1 MRLLLELF
9 IAVFLILLNG
19 LFALSEL
26 SIVSARKSRLKTM
39 ISEGQKG
46 AETALRLAEDPGRF
60 LSTVQIGITLVGILA
75 GAFSGAALG
84 ERLGDLLQEQGVHA
98 ALAGPLGYGL
108 VIAII
113 TYLSVVIGE
122 LVPKHLALANPEKT
136 ACTVAPFMQ
145 FLSRIAAPAVWLFDA
160 STQLIFKV
168 FGHSGSE
175 STVSEEEIRTLVADA
190 EAAGVI
196 EGGERLMISGVMRFA
211 DRQARGLMTTRKDV
225 NWLDL
230 SESEEE
236 IRVRLME
243 ARHSRL
249 PVSDG
254 GDETMVGVV
263 QTRDAL
269 AEVLRNGALNLRTLV
284 REAPIVPD
292 TMEASRVLETLRQAS
307 VPMLLVHDEYG
318 HFEGVVTPAD
328 VLEAIAGVFRSD
340 TEEDD
345 EYLVSRVDGSWLVS
359 GEMPID
365 EMADQLG
372 IPLPKKRSYLTAAGL
387 VIDLLGHLP
396 KIGEV
401 IETDAWRFEVVDMD
415 GFRVDKILASRLA
428 PPEA

>member
-1 MRLLLELF
+1 
-9 IAVFLILLNG
+9 
-19 LFALSEL
+19 
-26 SIVSARKSRLKTM
+26 
-39 ISEGQKG
+39 
-46 AETALRLAEDPGRF
+46 
-60 LSTVQIGITLVGILA
+60 
-75 GAFSGAALG
+75 
-84 ERLGDLLQEQGVHA
+84 
-98 ALAGPLGYGL
+98 
-108 VIAII
+108 
-113 TYLSVVIGE
+113 
-122 LVPKHLALANPEKT
+122 
-136 ACTVAPFMQ
+136 
-145 FLSRIAAPAVWLFDA
+145 
-160 STQLIFKV
+160 
-168 FGHSGSE
+168 
-175 STVSEEEIRTLVADA
+175 
-190 EAAGVI
+190 
-196 EGGERLMISGVMRFA
+196 
-211 DRQARGLMTTRKDV
+211 
-225 NWLDL
+225 
-230 SESEEE
+230 
-236 IRVRLME
+236 
-243 ARHSRL
+243 
-249 PVSDG
+249 
-254 GDETMVGVV
+254 V

-269 AEVLRNGALNLRTLV
+269 AEVLRNGALNLRNLV